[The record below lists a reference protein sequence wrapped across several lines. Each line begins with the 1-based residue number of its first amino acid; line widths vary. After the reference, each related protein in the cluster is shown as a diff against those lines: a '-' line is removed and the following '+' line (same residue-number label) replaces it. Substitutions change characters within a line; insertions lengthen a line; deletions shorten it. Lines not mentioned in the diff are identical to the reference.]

1 MVSLEEVATS
11 LANGEFKKV
20 VFMVGAGVSTA
31 AGIPDFRSP
40 ETGLYAN
47 LARLKLPYPEAV
59 FDLTYFRRRPEAFYT
74 LADEL
79 YPGKFEP
86 TKFHSFMK
94 VVQDHGSLLRVFTQ
108 NIDTLEHLA
117 GVEEEK
123 IVAAHGSFANNHCI
137 ECHRAMSVARL
148 KEIMWGGK
156 DSKVVVP
163 KCEKCGGLVKPDIV
177 FFGESLPRR
186 FFDLS
191 DVDVDDADLVIV
203 AGTSLTVMPF
213 AQLPD
218 MVPDET
224 IRVLFNME
232 QVGDFGDR
240 DNDVVVL
247 GDCDENI
254 AKFADMVGWS
264 LDRDAT
270 SQEPIKQIK
279 GELSSIVDDLRQVT
293 LQDSDK
299 GASENDDN
307 SKQSKAPKDSLESKE
322 SKAPKD
328 SQEPKESKA
337 PKDSQEFKESRES
350 KNSSDESNDSTS
362 SVNSN
367 KHDSK
372 DSNTNNAPNTIDR
385 PQTKNTDDK

>member
-1 MVSLEEVATS
+1 MVSLEDVATS
-11 LANGEFKKV
+11 LANGEFKRV

-59 FDLTYFRRRPEAFYT
+59 FDLTYFRKRPEAFYT

-94 VVQDHGSLLRVFTQ
+94 VVQDHGCLLRVFTQ

-117 GVEEEK
+117 GVDEDK

-137 ECHRAMSVARL
+137 ECRRAMSVARL
-148 KEIMWGGK
+148 KQIMWGGK
-156 DSKVVVP
+156 DGKVVVP
-163 KCEKCGGLVKPDIV
+163 KCEKCGGLIKPDIV

-191 DVDVDDADLVIV
+191 DVDVDKADLVIV

-240 DNDVVVL
+240 ENDVVVL
-247 GDCDENI
+247 GDCDDNI
-254 AKFADMVGWS
+254 AKFADMAGWS
-264 LDRDAT
+264 LDRDT
-270 SQEPIKQIK
+270 KGQEPIKQIK
-279 GELSSIVDDLRQVT
+279 GELNSIVHDLRRVT

-299 GASENDDN
+299 GDSEKDDD
-307 SKQSKAPKDSLESKE
+307 SKQSTVSIEQSKGRQESKE
-322 SKAPKD
+322 SK
-328 SQEPKESKA
+328 ESSGKL
-337 PKDSQEFKESRES
+337 P
-350 KNSSDESNDSTS
+350 DSTS

-372 DSNTNNAPNTIDR
+372 DSNTNDTPEAVDR
-385 PQTKNTDDK
+385 ADTKNHDDK